1 MDFVTLTIDV
11 LKFFAN
17 IVGNWGIAIIILT
30 IIVRILL
37 WPFNVSQQ
45 RSMKT
50 MQALQP
56 KLKTIQDRYKSNP
69 EEMQRKMM
77 EFYKENKFNPMAG
90 CLPLLLQLPIFI
102 LLYTALMSPQFIAL
116 AGKTNFLFVS
126 RLDATIKSNAG
137 TSFDG
142 KFSAGKYDKFATDK
156 IATVYLQ
163 NGETLDNVKISQPTK
178 AVEIQGELEPGKPVD
193 FKISLDS
200 LNLKFSQLDLIEKA
214 EINILDPATKET
226 EKIDFIRSGNL
237 LTASVPTVEVK
248 ENIHYDVIM
257 LVLLFGL
264 TMWLSTKVM
273 TAANKNQPQDP
284 TQQALQKSMGTFMPI
299 MIVATFI
306 FIPIPAGVLLYLV
319 TSNVFQIAQ
328 TVIINK
334 QLEKEDVKNG
344 VSTSQNDIK
353 DAKKIEAKEVKDVK
367 N

>member
-1 MDFVTLTIDV
+1 MDFTTLTIEA

-17 IVGNWGIAIIILT
+17 IVGNWGVAIIILT
-30 IIVRILL
+30 IIIRVLL

-45 RSMKT
+45 RSMKK
-50 MQALQP
+50 MQTLQP

-90 CLPLLLQLPIFI
+90 CLPLLLQLPVFI

-137 TSFDG
+137 VSFDG
-142 KFSAGKYDKFATDK
+142 KFAAGKYDKFATDK
-156 IATVYLQ
+156 TAVVYLK
-163 NGETLDNVKISQPTK
+163 NGEVLDNVKISQPMK
-178 AVEIQGELEPGKPVD
+178 AVEIQGELDPGKPVD

-200 LNLKFSQLDLIEKA
+200 LNLKFSQLDSIEKA

-226 EKIDFIRSGNL
+226 EKVDFTRSGNL
-237 LTASVPTVEVK
+237 LTASVPTIVVK
-248 ENIHYDVIM
+248 EKIHYDVIF

-334 QLEKEDVKNG
+334 QLEKEDEKNG
-344 VSTSQNDIK
+344 IKPESSNAEAKKNAAKEIK
-353 DAKKIEAKEVKDVK
+353 DVEK
-367 N
+367 